1 MTEPRFYEIS
11 NYDKTVG
18 THNLMPE
25 SQTYEISNLD
35 KSVGSR
41 VPKTSHTYENMKTA
55 GCDLQSAVSFQ
66 A

>member
-11 NYDKTVG
+11 NYDNTVG

-55 GCDLQSAVSFQ
+55 G
-66 A
+66 